1 MVGVWRILL
10 LAVYAIRLMALRVEI
25 RDGARKRMKSQ
36 TEANR
41 KPAIF
46 QEFPFLVAIL
56 RGTFAVLLGV
66 VLLINPDKSRVLLVN
81 FMGAF
86 WLMSGLH
93 LLRHDSEKV
102 FQALGKRTSLI
113 IGLVGIFVGLL
124 VVTRRISE
132 QWVDRALLVQ
142 LLGIVILLTGVLH
155 VVAETRIVGV
165 RKGGR
170 TLGHFVLVFF

>member
-1 MVGVWRILL
+1 
-10 LAVYAIRLMALRVEI
+10 
-25 RDGARKRMKSQ
+25 MKSQ
-36 TEANR
+36 TEANK

-56 RGTFAVLLGV
+56 RGTFAILLGV

-86 WLMSGLH
+86 WLTSGLL
-93 LLRHDSEKV
+93 LLRHDSEEV

-155 VVAETRIVGV
+155 VVAEVRIVRV
-165 RKGGR
+165 RKGWPDAGSFCFR
-170 TLGHFVLVFF
+170 FF